1 MPLCLQASCW
11 AVYPRAPALL
21 APWERWPPGL
31 AVVVEGPSAQP
42 AGLLAGLSDLPSTR
56 RQGSE
61 PHSLPLSLMSPQV
74 LLCEATATRL
84 AQPII
89 L

>member
-11 AVYPRAPALL
+11 AVHPRAPALL
-21 APWERWPPGL
+21 VPRERWPPGL
-31 AVVVEGPSAQP
+31 VVLAEGPSAQP

-56 RQGSE
+56 RQSFE
-61 PHSLPLSLMSPQV
+61 PRFLPLSLMSPQV
-74 LLCEATATRL
+74 LLCEATVTRL

-89 L
+89 